1 MRLPSS
7 TYLKARDPA
16 ALAPVTDTLTVR
28 FWAVRAPRRGVT
40 IRKSGAGGGGAGA
53 ALVVV
58 ALTAATPVVFAP
70 DADAV

>member
-7 TYLKARDPA
+7 TYLNARDPA

-28 FWAVRAPRRGVT
+28 FWAVRAPRRGVM
-40 IRKSGAGGGGAGA
+40 IRKSGAGGGSAGA

-58 ALTAATPVVFAP
+58 ELAAATPAVFAP
-70 DADAV
+70 EADAV